1 MSAAPERRKDVGDG
15 HGPQVA
21 YQPSLHVGDDKASS
35 RCLPTERFQPRIC
48 KARWRIVRMHL
59 EACDRQQAVSRL
71 LVAVSG
77 RAAKASERRSQ
88 WGGPGLHGGTCA
100 GHIIVRAT
108 AEPCNSKGRIYP
120 PAEIGRRVPFKGYS
134 AARPRRLSGS
144 SPQRLLRQSSS
155 SGRHA
160 RTTALNS
167 AS

>member
-88 WGGPGLHGGTCA
+88 WGGPGLHGGTCT
-100 GHIIVRAT
+100 GHTIVRAT
-108 AEPCNSKGRIYP
+108 AEPCNSKGRLYP
-120 PAEIGRRVPFKGYS
+120 PPKS
-134 AARPRRLSGS
+134 AVESRSRAAPRRD
-144 SPQRLLRQSSS
+144 PED
-155 SGRHA
+155 
-160 RTTALNS
+160 
-167 AS
+167 

>member
-77 RAAKASERRSQ
+77 RAAKAMVALMRER
-88 WGGPGLHGGTCA
+88 W
-100 GHIIVRAT
+100 
-108 AEPCNSKGRIYP
+108 
-120 PAEIGRRVPFKGYS
+120 
-134 AARPRRLSGS
+134 LSV
-144 SPQRLLRQSSS
+144 
-155 SGRHA
+155 
-160 RTTALNS
+160 
-167 AS
+167 